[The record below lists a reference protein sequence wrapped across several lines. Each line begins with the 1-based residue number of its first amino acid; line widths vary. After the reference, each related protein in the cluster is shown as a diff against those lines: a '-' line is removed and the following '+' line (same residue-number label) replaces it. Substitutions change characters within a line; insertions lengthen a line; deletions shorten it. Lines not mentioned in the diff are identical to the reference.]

1 MPKQNTAPYTPKNH
15 DVAILVYD
23 NLCSFEYG
31 IAFEVFGL
39 SRHEFD
45 QWYNCRICSVDG
57 GSHLTDGGL
66 EVRAP
71 YGLEGLRG
79 VGTIVIPGWAHMRA
93 PISDELKAAIQ
104 REYNDGAR
112 IVSICSGAVVPSEM
126 GLLDGKCA
134 TTHWMYSDQFRERCP
149 NVCLKPDV
157 LYVDEGQVLTSAG
170 SAAGIDLGLY
180 IIRHDFG
187 AEAANIVARR
197 MIVPPHRD
205 GGQAQFINRPVPDE
219 GGRLARVMDEV
230 RGNLAANHDVDT
242 LAKEAGMSVRTLHRR
257 FQDATG
263 MSPARWVAEE
273 RIKHAKDLLETT
285 SLSVEQV
292 SHHCGF
298 GGAEVL
304 RHHFRKS
311 MGLSPQN
318 YRRRF
323 TRLTA

>member
-1 MPKQNTAPYTPKNH
+1 
-15 DVAILVYD
+15 
-23 NLCSFEYG
+23 
-31 IAFEVFGL
+31 
-39 SRHEFD
+39 
-45 QWYNCRICSVDG
+45 
-57 GSHLTDGGL
+57 
-66 EVRAP
+66 AP

-93 PISDELKAAIQ
+93 TISDELKATIM

-112 IVSICSGAVVPSEM
+112 IVSICSGAVVPGEL
-126 GLLDGKCA
+126 GLLDGKHA
-134 TTHWMYSDQFRERCP
+134 TTHWMYTDLLRERCP
-149 NVCLKPDV
+149 AVIVEPDV

-170 SAAGIDLGLY
+170 SAAGVDLGLY

-187 AEAANIVARR
+187 SEAANTVARR

-205 GGQAQFINRPVPDE
+205 GGQAQFIDRPVPDD
-219 GGRLARVMDEV
+219 GGRLARVMDGV
-230 RGNLAANHDVDT
+230 RAELSAAHDVDT
-242 LAKEAGMSVRTLHRR
+242 LAREAGMSVRTLHRR
-257 FQDATG
+257 FQEATG
-263 MSPARWVAEE
+263 LPPAKWVAEE

-285 SLSVEQV
+285 SLSIEQV
-292 SHHCGF
+292 AAHCGF